1 MEPMQSQA
9 DILAV
14 DDNREILE
22 ILRVLLAGE
31 GYRIVTAESG
41 EEALK
46 QLRQQSYDL
55 IILDVMMPGL
65 SGYET
70 CQAIR
75 QQSNAPI
82 LFLSARSSDSDK
94 TMGFSSGGDDYLQKP
109 FSYPEL
115 LGRVK
120 ALLRRYRVYQGKQTA
135 EPEQPEAI
143 QIGQLEI
150 IPRKQQV
157 RLGETEIDLT
167 GTEFSVL
174 HLLASH
180 RQRIFSAQE
189 IFQQVWQEPY
199 YRGASNTVMVHIRN
213 LRRKLEPAPEKPIY
227 IKTAWGRGYYC
238 E

>member
-1 MEPMQSQA
+1 MEPMQPTA
-9 DILAV
+9 EILAV
-14 DDNREILE
+14 DDNQEILE
-22 ILRVLLAGE
+22 ILRVLLVGE
-31 GYRIVTAESG
+31 GYQVKTAMSG
-41 EEALK
+41 EAALTL
-46 QLRQQSYDL
+46 LREQSFDL

-120 ALLRRYRVYQGKQTA
+120 ALLRRYRVYRGKQS
-135 EPEQPEAI
+135 ELPGRPEI
-143 QIGQLEI
+143 LQIGPLQI
-150 IPRKQQV
+150 IPQKQLV
-157 RLGETEIDLT
+157 CLDHREIDLT
-167 GTEFSVL
+167 GTEFSL
-174 HLLASH
+174 LWLLASH
-180 RQRIFSAQE
+180 RHRIYSAQE
-189 IFQQVWQEPY
+189 LFEEIWQETY
-199 YRGASNTVMVHIRN
+199 YQGASNTVMVHIRN
-213 LRRKLEPAPEKPIY
+213 LRRKLEPTPEKPIY

-238 E
+238 D